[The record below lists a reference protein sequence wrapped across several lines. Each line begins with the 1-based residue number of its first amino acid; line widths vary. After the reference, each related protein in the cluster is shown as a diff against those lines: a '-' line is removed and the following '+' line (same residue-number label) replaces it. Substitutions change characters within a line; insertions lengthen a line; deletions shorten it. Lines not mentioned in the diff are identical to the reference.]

1 MNSIGNLDF
10 LSVGIAIASTIVLGF
25 SVLFNNYKSKT
36 NQAFFYFTILTAV
49 WGFFNL
55 ISYRVSNL
63 ELALL
68 FIRIEVFL
76 GTWHSFAIF
85 HLLYVF
91 PKDNTINFP
100 NWYKK
105 ILLPFVLLISI
116 LTLTPFVFSG
126 IASVSSQGTILTLE
140 TKPGVVPFG
149 LTVFSLVISSF
160 FILLRKTI
168 RTMKEEK
175 NKFLLLLTGSII
187 TFSLILSLNFVLPAF
202 FNNTSFIPF
211 GAIFILPFVIFT
223 SYAILR
229 HKLFNVR
236 VAGVA
241 ALVFS
246 LSIVS
251 FFEVILAD
259 NLALIIYRSGI
270 LLFIVAFGVLLI
282 KSVLKEV
289 RQREEIAKMA
299 EDVRRAYVIEKKAK
313 EELEKIDKV
322 KDQFVMITQH
332 NLRTPLTSMMG
343 YLDLL
348 LQGAF
353 GKQNKKTIEVVKKF
367 HVLVQGMI
375 KMVNDFLNVAQ
386 FQLGKEVL
394 SLKPGV
400 ELLPIL
406 DEIVSEL
413 KFKADSKGVYLKFE
427 KPTEN
432 FRIKADREKLK
443 AALFNIVDNAVK
455 YTVKGGVTVKIPNS
469 KFPISNQTPNTQDL
483 TPKVLIEVKDTG
495 IGIPKEKINNIFD
508 QMFERTEEAKKVSTL
523 GIGIGLYLSGQIIK
537 SHQGKVWA
545 KSEGEGKGSVFYVEL
560 PQSTNN

>member
-1 MNSIGNLDF
+1 MK
-10 LSVGIAIASTIVLGF
+10 LG
-25 SVLFNNYKSKT
+25 
-36 NQAFFYFTILTAV
+36 
-49 WGFFNL
+49 
-55 ISYRVSNL
+55 
-63 ELALL
+63 
-68 FIRIEVFL
+68 
-76 GTWHSFAIF
+76 
-85 HLLYVF
+85 
-91 PKDNTINFP
+91 
-100 NWYKK
+100 
-105 ILLPFVLLISI
+105 
-116 LTLTPFVFSG
+116 
-126 IASVSSQGTILTLE
+126 
-140 TKPGVVPFG
+140 
-149 LTVFSLVISSF
+149 
-160 FILLRKTI
+160 
-168 RTMKEEK
+168 
-175 NKFLLLLTGSII
+175 
-187 TFSLILSLNFVLPAF
+187 
-202 FNNTSFIPF
+202 
-211 GAIFILPFVIFT
+211 
-223 SYAILR
+223 
-229 HKLFNVR
+229 
-236 VAGVA
+236 AGVA

-289 RQREEIAKMA
+289 RQREEIAKMS